1 MPKAKI
7 EDAQDDP
14 RQSLVS
20 ECRRIKVEV
29 EFALERSGVE
39 QVYISGDFN
48 GWQPVTL
55 PMIGSPK
62 SGLWEK
68 RLTLEPGR
76 YEYKFLVDGI
86 WIHDPDAQENVPNP
100 YGSLNSVVKVASKS
114 IPRFPGDL

>member
-1 MPKAKI
+1 MPQTIVMNSQTGA
-7 EDAQDDP
+7 
-14 RQSLVS
+14 RQSSAPKLERV
-20 ECRRIKVEV
+20 RVEV
-29 EFALERSGVE
+29 GFALERSGAG

-76 YEYKFLVDGI
+76 YEYKFLVDGA
-86 WIHDPDAQENVPNP
+86 WMHDPDARENVPNP
-100 YGSLNSVVKVASKS
+100 YGSLNSVVKVTPKS
-114 IPRFPGDL
+114 TPRFPGDL